1 MSENLKWRKL
11 DNSAK
16 IFPLSAGRKYSTVFR
31 LSAVMKEKVNSKI
44 LEKAVNKTLEKYSSF
59 KVKMKYG
66 FFWYYLE
73 ENTKSPIIEEEKDYP
88 CKYIDPSKNND
99 YLFKVTYFDTKINI
113 DIFHVL
119 TDGGSGVV
127 FFREIIYTYLELLHP
142 TVFNSNERLARKI
155 DYNTEDSYLKNY
167 EKNLKGNSSSKK
179 AYALKGKKIKLG
191 AISAI
196 HEIINMSELKAECDR
211 YGATVTQYLTA
222 VLIYSIYEAN
232 YKKYLEKKKVNNK
245 NGERNTNNLAIDK
258 KEKFFKKPIKV
269 CIPVNLK
276 KYFPSKTMSNF
287 FSYITLEADMKDLVT
302 KAKSNQESLKQEI
315 AKPKDS
321 NEEQENDIKQ
331 KMLVDE
337 QLFTTIIDF
346 VKNDF
351 KQKLT
356 EEEIIKTM
364 SANVKLGTNLF
375 IKAIP
380 LELKKIIVRLSYLE
394 IRKYTTITFSNI
406 GRIGIIGKYKDY
418 IDEFLMLIA
427 PEPVEKIKCSGC
439 TFENKMSFT
448 FTSILNDN
456 NIEKTFYH
464 FLISRGINVRVESN
478 GVLDDITKS
487 EDS

>member
-1 MSENLKWRKL
+1 MSEGENLKWRKL

-16 IFPLSAGRKYSTVFR
+16 IFPLSTGRRYSTVFR
-31 LSAVMKEKVNSKI
+31 ISAVLKEKINPNI
-44 LEKAVNKTLEKYSSF
+44 LEKALNIALEKYDLF

-73 ENTKSPIIEEEKDYP
+73 QNNKEPIIEEEKDYP
-88 CKYIDPSKNND
+88 CKYIEPSKNND
-99 YLFKVTYFDTKINI
+99 YLFKVTYYDTKINI

-142 TVFNSNERLARKI
+142 TVFNSNERLTRKI

-167 EKNLKGNSSSKK
+167 MKNSKTKSSSKK
-179 AYALKGKKIKLG
+179 AYILRGKKMKLG

-196 HEIINMSELKAECDR
+196 HEIIDITDLKRECEK

-222 VLIYSIYEAN
+222 VLIFSIYEAN
-232 YKKYLEKKKVNNK
+232 YKKT
-245 NGERNTNNLAIDK
+245 RS
-258 KEKFFKKPIKV
+258 KKPIKI

-287 FSYITLEADMKDLVT
+287 FSYITLEANMKTLIEKSINITENKDEKESLNKVND
-302 KAKSNQESLKQEI
+302 KSNLTNNNK
-315 AKPKDS
+315 
-321 NEEQENDIKQ
+321 
-331 KMLVDE
+331 
-337 QLFTTIIDF
+337 LFDTIVYF

-351 KQKLT
+351 KTKLT
-356 EEEIIKTM
+356 EEEITKTM

-375 IKAIP
+375 IKVIP
-380 LELKKIIVRLSYLE
+380 LELKKILVRLSYLE

-406 GRIGIIGKYKDY
+406 GRVGIIGKYKDY
-418 IDEFLMLIA
+418 IEEFLMLIA

-456 NIEKTFYH
+456 NIEKTFYN
-464 FLISRGINVRVESN
+464 FLKSRGIKVKIESN
-478 GVLDDITKS
+478 GVLDDIS
-487 EDS
+487 

>member
-31 LSAVMKEKVNSKI
+31 LSAVMKEKVDYQI

-179 AYALKGKKIKLG
+179 AYVLKGKKIKLG

-302 KAKSNQESLKQEI
+302 KAKSNQEGLKQEI
-315 AKPKDS
+315 TKPKDS
-321 NEEQENDIKQ
+321 NEEQENDINQ

-380 LELKKIIVRLSYLE
+380 LELKKVLVRLSYLE

-456 NIEKTFYH
+456 SIEKTFYH
-464 FLISRGINVRVESN
+464 FLLNRGISVKIESN
-478 GVLDDITKS
+478 GVLDDISKK
-487 EDS
+487 D

>member
-1 MSENLKWRKL
+1 MSESENLKWRKL

-16 IFPLSAGRKYSTVFR
+16 IFPLSAGKKYSTVFR
-31 LSAVMKEKVNSKI
+31 ISAVMKEKVNPII
-44 LEKAVNKTLEKYSSF
+44 LEKSVNITLEKYSSF

-73 ENTKSPIIEEEKDYP
+73 ENPKEPIVEEEKDYP
-88 CKYIDPSKNND
+88 CKYIEPSKNND
-99 YLFKVTYFDTKINI
+99 YLFKVTYFDKKINI

-119 TDGGSGVV
+119 TDGGSGTV

-142 TVFNSNERLARKI
+142 TVFNSNERITRKI
-155 DYNTEDSYLKNY
+155 EFNTEDSYLKNY
-167 EKNLKGNSSSKK
+167 LKDSKGNSSSKK
-179 AYALKGKKIKLG
+179 AYTLKGKKIKLG

-196 HEIINMSELKAECDR
+196 HEIIDITDLKKECEK
-211 YGATVTQYLTA
+211 YNATVTQYLTS

-232 YKKYLEKKKVNNK
+232 YKKQFFIKTFKCSKDDK
-245 NGERNTNNLAIDK
+245 NNLKDNK
-258 KEKFFKKPIKV
+258 KICFFKKPIKV

-287 FSYITLEADMKDLVT
+287 FSYITLEADMKKLVNNNLQNNNDS
-302 KAKSNQESLKQEI
+302 KSK
-315 AKPKDS
+315 
-321 NEEQENDIKQ
+321 
-331 KMLVDE
+331 DE
-337 QLFTTIIDF
+337 QKCVNGNAEAETNSCERKGIDSSLFETIIDF

-375 IKAIP
+375 IKLIP
-380 LELKKIIVRLSYLE
+380 LELKKAIVRLSYLE

-427 PEPVEKIKCSGC
+427 PEPVEKIKCAGC

-456 NIEKTFYH
+456 SIEKTFYN
-464 FLISRGINVRVESN
+464 FLKNRGINVKVESN
-478 GVLDDITKS
+478 GVLDDISK
-487 EDS
+487 EN

>member
-16 IFPLSAGRKYSTVFR
+16 IFPLSAGKKYSTVFR
-31 LSAVMKEKVNSKI
+31 LSAVMKEKVNPSL
-44 LEKAVNKTLEKYSSF
+44 LEKAVNITLEKYSSF

-73 ENTKSPIIEEEKDYP
+73 ENNKVPIIEEENNYP
-88 CKYIDPSKNND
+88 CKYIEPSKNND

-113 DIFHVL
+113 DIFHAL
-119 TDGGSGVV
+119 TDGGSGTV

-142 TVFNSNERLARKI
+142 TVFNSNERLVRKI
-155 DYNTEDSYLKNY
+155 DFNTEDSYLKNY
-167 EKNLKGNSSSKK
+167 IKNSKGNSSSKK
-179 AYALKGKKIKLG
+179 AYILKGKKIKLG

-196 HEIINMSELKAECDR
+196 HEIIDMSDLKKECEK
-211 YGATVTQYLTA
+211 YNATVTQYLTA

-232 YKKYLEKKKVNNK
+232 YKKNK
-245 NGERNTNNLAIDK
+245 S
-258 KEKFFKKPIKV
+258 KKPIKV

-287 FSYITLEADMKDLVT
+287 FSYITLEANMKSLVQNSEE
-302 KAKSNQESLKQEI
+302 KKEQKNSNKNEI
-315 AKPKDS
+315 
-321 NEEQENDIKQ
+321 NFLFEN
-331 KMLVDE
+331 
-337 QLFTTIIDF
+337 IIEF

-375 IKAIP
+375 IKVIP
-380 LELKKIIVRLSYLE
+380 LELKKAIVRLSYLE

-448 FTSILNDN
+448 FTSILNEN
-456 NIEKTFYH
+456 NIEKTFYN
-464 FLISRGINVRVESN
+464 FLKNRGIKVKVESN
-478 GVLDDITKS
+478 GVLNDISK
-487 EDS
+487 EN

>member
-16 IFPLSAGRKYSTVFR
+16 IFPLSAGKKYSTVFR
-31 LSAVMKEKVNSKI
+31 LSAVMKEKVNPSL
-44 LEKAVNKTLEKYSSF
+44 LEKAVNITLEKYSSF

-73 ENTKSPIIEEEKDYP
+73 ENNKVPIIEEENNYP
-88 CKYIDPSKNND
+88 CKYIEPSKNND

-113 DIFHVL
+113 DIFHAL
-119 TDGGSGVV
+119 TDGGSGTV

-142 TVFNSNERLARKI
+142 TVFNSNERLVRKI
-155 DYNTEDSYLKNY
+155 DFNTEDSYLKNY
-167 EKNLKGNSSSKK
+167 IKNSKGNSSSKK
-179 AYALKGKKIKLG
+179 AYILKGKKIKLG

-196 HEIINMSELKAECDR
+196 HEIIDMSDLKKECEK
-211 YGATVTQYLTA
+211 YNATVTQYLTA

-232 YKKYLEKKKVNNK
+232 YKKNK
-245 NGERNTNNLAIDK
+245 S
-258 KEKFFKKPIKV
+258 KKPIKV

-287 FSYITLEADMKDLVT
+287 FSYITLEANMKSLVQNSEE
-302 KAKSNQESLKQEI
+302 KKEQKNSNKDEI
-315 AKPKDS
+315 
-321 NEEQENDIKQ
+321 NFLFEN
-331 KMLVDE
+331 
-337 QLFTTIIDF
+337 IIEF

-375 IKAIP
+375 IKVIP
-380 LELKKIIVRLSYLE
+380 LELKKAIVRLSYLE

-456 NIEKTFYH
+456 NIEKTFYN
-464 FLISRGINVRVESN
+464 FLKNRGIKVKVESN
-478 GVLDDITKS
+478 GVLNDISK
-487 EDS
+487 EN

>member
-1 MSENLKWRKL
+1 MSEGENLKWRKL

-31 LSAVMKEKVNSKI
+31 LSAVMKEKVNPRI
-44 LEKAVNKTLEKYSSF
+44 LEKAVKVSLEKYNLF
-59 KVKMKYG
+59 KVRMKYG

-73 ENTKSPIIEEEKDYP
+73 ENPKEPIVEEEKDYP
-88 CKYIDPSKNND
+88 CKYIEPSKNND
-99 YLFKVTYFDTKINI
+99 YLFKVTYFDKKINI

-142 TVFNSNERLARKI
+142 TVFNSNERLVRKI
-155 DYNTEDSYLKNY
+155 DFNTEDSYLKNY
-167 EKNLKGNSSSKK
+167 IKDSKGNSSTKK
-179 AYALKGKKIKLG
+179 AFELKGKKIKLG

-196 HEIINMSELKAECDR
+196 HEIIDMLDLKKECEK
-211 YGATVTQYLTA
+211 YNSTVTQYLTA

-232 YKKYLEKKKVNNK
+232 YKKSNS
-245 NGERNTNNLAIDK
+245 
-258 KEKFFKKPIKV
+258 KKPIKV

-287 FSYITLEADMKDLVT
+287 FSYITLEADMKKLANNNLQND
-302 KAKSNQESLKQEI
+302 KNSKSK
-315 AKPKDS
+315 
-321 NEEQENDIKQ
+321 
-331 KMLVDE
+331 DE
-337 QLFTTIIDF
+337 QKCIDFSLFETIIDF

-380 LELKKIIVRLSYLE
+380 LELKKVIVRLSYLE

-464 FLISRGINVRVESN
+464 FLISRGINVKVESN
-478 GVLDDITKS
+478 GVLDDISKK
-487 EDS
+487 D

>member
-16 IFPLSAGRKYSTVFR
+16 IFPLSAGKKYSTVFR
-31 LSAVMKEKVNSKI
+31 LSAVMKEKVNPSL
-44 LEKAVNKTLEKYSSF
+44 LEKAVNITLEKYSSF

-73 ENTKSPIIEEEKDYP
+73 ENNKVPIIEEENNYP
-88 CKYIDPSKNND
+88 CKYIEPSKNND

-113 DIFHVL
+113 DIFHAL
-119 TDGGSGVV
+119 TDGGSGTV

-142 TVFNSNERLARKI
+142 TVFNSNERLVRKI
-155 DYNTEDSYLKNY
+155 DFNAEDSYLKNY
-167 EKNLKGNSSSKK
+167 IKNSKGNSSSKK
-179 AYALKGKKIKLG
+179 AYILKGKKIKLG

-196 HEIINMSELKAECDR
+196 HEIIDMSDLKKECEK
-211 YGATVTQYLTA
+211 YNATVTQYLTA

-232 YKKYLEKKKVNNK
+232 YKKNK
-245 NGERNTNNLAIDK
+245 S
-258 KEKFFKKPIKV
+258 KKPIKV

-287 FSYITLEADMKDLVT
+287 FSYITLEANMKSLVQNSGE
-302 KAKSNQESLKQEI
+302 KKEQKNSD
-315 AKPKDS
+315 KDEK
-321 NEEQENDIKQ
+321 NLWFEN
-331 KMLVDE
+331 
-337 QLFTTIIDF
+337 IIEF

-375 IKAIP
+375 IKVIP
-380 LELKKIIVRLSYLE
+380 LELKKAIVRLSYLE

-456 NIEKTFYH
+456 NIEKTFYN
-464 FLISRGINVRVESN
+464 FLKNRGIKVKVESN
-478 GVLDDITKS
+478 GVLNDISK
-487 EDS
+487 EN

>member
-1 MSENLKWRKL
+1 MSEGENLKWRKL

-16 IFPLSAGRKYSTVFR
+16 IFPLSAGKKYSTVFR
-31 LSAVMKEKVNSKI
+31 ISAVLKEKINPKI
-44 LEKAVNKTLEKYSSF
+44 LEKAVNIALEKYDSF

-73 ENTKSPIIEEEKDYP
+73 ENNKEPIIEEEKDYP
-88 CKYIDPSKNND
+88 CKYIEPSKNND

-142 TVFNSNERLARKI
+142 TVFNANERLTRKI

-167 EKNLKGNSSSKK
+167 IKNSKGNSSSKK
-179 AYALKGKKIKLG
+179 AYILKGKKIRLG

-196 HEIINMSELKAECDR
+196 HEIIDMNDLKKECEK

-232 YKKYLEKKKVNNK
+232 YKKSKL
-245 NGERNTNNLAIDK
+245 
-258 KEKFFKKPIKV
+258 KKPIKV

-287 FSYITLEADMKDLVT
+287 FSYITLEANMKKLIE
-302 KAKSNQESLKQEI
+302 KSKSNQTENKEEKGILNYE
-315 AKPKDS
+315 DETYFLS
-321 NEEQENDIKQ
+321 NNK
-331 KMLVDE
+331 
-337 QLFTTIIDF
+337 LFDAIVEF

-351 KQKLT
+351 KAKLA

-375 IKAIP
+375 IKFIP
-380 LELKKIIVRLSYLE
+380 LELKKILVRLSYLE

-418 IDEFLMLIA
+418 IEEFLMLIA

-456 NIEKTFYH
+456 NIEKTFYR
-464 FLISRGINVRVESN
+464 FLKSRGIRIQIESN
-478 GVLDDITKS
+478 GVLDDIS
-487 EDS
+487 

>member
-321 NEEQENDIKQ
+321 NEEQENDINQ

-380 LELKKIIVRLSYLE
+380 LELKKVLVRLSYLE

-456 NIEKTFYH
+456 SIEKTFYH
-464 FLISRGINVRVESN
+464 FLLNRGISVKIESN
-478 GVLDDITKS
+478 GVLDDISKK
-487 EDS
+487 D